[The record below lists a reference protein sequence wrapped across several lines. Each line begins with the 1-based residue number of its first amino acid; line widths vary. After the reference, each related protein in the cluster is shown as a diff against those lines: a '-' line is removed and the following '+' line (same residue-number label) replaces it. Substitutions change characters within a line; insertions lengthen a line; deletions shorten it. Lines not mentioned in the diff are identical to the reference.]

1 MISLVILSSVT
12 LITSIVDLT
21 QRKERGAL
29 VEHEF
34 GSTIAEIIVE
44 FTFRAFAVIMSLLMV
59 KFIRDMHGLNTPD
72 DDEEDDLEDKSEDK
86 DIELQEMAD
95 SAEKEA
101 GESGDEEL
109 TK

>member
-1 MISLVILSSVT
+1 M
-12 LITSIVDLT
+12 DLT

-59 KFIRDMHGLNTPD
+59 KFIRDMHGLNMPD
-72 DDEEDDLEDKSEDK
+72 VDEEDDLEDKSGDK
-86 DIELQEMAD
+86 DTELQEMAD
-95 SAEKEA
+95 SAEKEEDEDA
-101 GESGDEEL
+101 DEDNDEEL